1 MLNFFKKSKKKNRPQ
16 LTDLD
21 QNPLVVGD
29 QVESLRYDLG
39 LCEIIEKENGIF
51 YRSLESGEEVSWLLM
66 IDAAT
71 EFQKVRKVESMTKN
85 NKKNP

>member
-1 MLNFFKKSKKKNRPQ
+1 MLNFFKKSKKKRHPQ

-21 QNPLVVGD
+21 QNLLAVGD

-39 LCEIIEKENGIF
+39 LCEIVEKESEIF
-51 YRSLESGEEVSWLLM
+51 YRSLASGEEVNWLLM

-71 EFQKVRKVESMTKN
+71 EYQKVRKVEALTKN